1 MQSFRSEL
9 EDLNN
14 PVVAKDIIDL
24 EKKILLF
31 REGKIDSDKFRSLRL
46 ARGIYGQRQ
55 PGVQMVRI
63 KLPLGRVTTKQLRRI
78 ADISDEYAS
87 KNLHATTRQDIQI
100 HFVSLD
106 RTPELWAKLEKD
118 EITTREACG
127 NTVRNITA
135 SDLAGID
142 PKEPFDITP
151 YAHETFRYF
160 LRNPICQD
168 MGRKFKISFS
178 SSDEDTAFAFIHD
191 LGFIPKIENGKRG
204 FKVMIGGGLGANPY
218 LAQVAHTFLPEDQV
232 IPFTEATLRVF
243 DRYGE
248 RNRRMKARL
257 KFLLD
262 DLGLEK
268 LLALIEE
275 ERSAL
280 KQPTYTIDTDAFPDP
295 VIEDFIP
302 KEKVTIADQ
311 KRFERWHD
319 TNVIEQKQE
328 GFFGVYVKL
337 PLGNM
342 SSTLA
347 RQFSDVVDQYASNEM
362 RITINQGYLI
372 RFVRPE
378 LLRHL
383 YVALDKLG
391 LAEPGFDSV
400 ADITACP
407 GTESCNLAISDSTN
421 ISLALEKV
429 IREEYPDLIYNTDLK
444 IKISGCPNSCGQH
457 GLAGIGLH
465 GSTIKD
471 KQGKVL
477 PALVVLLGG
486 GKLKD
491 GEGIISDKIIK
502 IPSRRGPDALRL
514 LLNDYAA
521 NSTEGEYYH
530 DYFKRIG
537 RNHFYTLLKPL
548 GDITATEPAEYID
561 WGEEHNFILHTAVG
575 ECAAIMID
583 LIATLLFE
591 SEEKLGWATE
601 ALRNKQYAD
610 SIYHSYSSFI
620 NTAKALLLARDIKPS
635 TQIQVLN
642 DFDREF
648 VATGIFNRPE
658 TFKEYVLRIN
668 KQAPTE
674 EFAIEYLEDSKRFVT
689 EVAAYRSNHV
699 ESESENVAVEK

>member
-1 MQSFRSEL
+1 MQSFRTEL

-14 PVVAKDIIDL
+14 PVVARDILDL
-24 EKKILLF
+24 EKKIRLF
-31 REGKIDSDKFRSLRL
+31 REGKIDDDKFRSLRL

-55 PGVQMVRI
+55 SGVQMIRI

-118 EITTREACG
+118 DITTREACG
-127 NTVRNITA
+127 NTVRNVTA

-142 PKEPFDITP
+142 PKEPFDVSP
-151 YAHETFRYF
+151 HAYETFRYF
-160 LRNPICQD
+160 LRNPVCQE

-178 SSDEDTAFAFIHD
+178 SSEDDTAFSFIHD
-191 LGFIPKIENGKRG
+191 LGFIPKIVDGKRG

-218 LAQVAHTFLPEDQV
+218 LALVAYEFLEEDQV
-232 IPFTEATLRVF
+232 IPFTEAVLRVF

-248 RNRRMKARL
+248 RTRRMKARF

-262 DLGLEK
+262 DFGLEK
-268 LLALIEE
+268 IMALVEE
-275 ERSAL
+275 ERRAL
-280 KQPTYTIDTDAFPDP
+280 KVQQYPINLNVLPEPVLPESIPTAEPA
-295 VIEDFIP
+295 
-302 KEKVTIADQ
+302 IADPA
-311 KRFERWHD
+311 KYERWYK
-319 TNVIEQKQE
+319 TNVFKQKQD
-328 GFFGVYVKL
+328 GFYGVYVKL

-342 SSTLA
+342 SSTLTRSFA
-347 RQFSDVVDQYASNEM
+347 DIVDLYAATEL
-362 RITINQGYLI
+362 RITVNQGYLL
-372 RFVRPE
+372 RYVRPE
-378 LLRHL
+378 ALKHL
-383 YVALDKLG
+383 YVALDKLA

-407 GTESCNLAISDSTN
+407 GTESCNLAISDSTHV
-421 ISLALEKV
+421 SLALEKV
-429 IREEYPDLIYNTDLK
+429 IREEYPDMVFNTDIK

-491 GEGIISDKIIK
+491 GEGIISDKILK
-502 IPSRRGPDALRL
+502 IPSKRGPQALRIL
-514 LLNDYAA
+514 FDDYET
-521 NSTEGEYYH
+521 NSQDGEYYH
-530 DYFKRIG
+530 DYFKRLG
-537 RNHFYTLLKPL
+537 RNHFYALLKPL
-548 GDITATEPAEYID
+548 GDLTTVEPSDYID

-575 ECAAIMID
+575 ECAGVIID
-583 LIATLLFE
+583 LVATLFYE
-591 SEEKLGWATE
+591 SEEKLEWSKE
-601 ALRNKQYAD
+601 ALRNAQYAD
-610 SIYHSYSSFI
+610 SIYHSYSAFI
-620 NTAKALLLARDIKPS
+620 NTAKAMLLTRDVKPS

-642 DFDREF
+642 DFQTHFVDTGNFPLAANFREF
-648 VATGIFNRPE
+648 
-658 TFKEYVLRIN
+658 VLRIN
-668 KQAPTE
+668 KSEPTE
-674 EFAIEYLEDSKRFVT
+674 EFAIAYLEDSKKFLKDIV
-689 EVAAYRSNHV
+689 AYRGAVTNEV
-699 ESESENVAVEK
+699 VAK